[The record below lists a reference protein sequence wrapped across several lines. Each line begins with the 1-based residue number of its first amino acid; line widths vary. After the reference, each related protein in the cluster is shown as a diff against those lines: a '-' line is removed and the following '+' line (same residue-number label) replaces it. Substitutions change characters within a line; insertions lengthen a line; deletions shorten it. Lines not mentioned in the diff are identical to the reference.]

1 MQYLGHTFTK
11 SSLFI
16 WNSALTLCP
25 VFIWQLN
32 YIIKKDFFYPV
43 THIQVFIQK
52 YGPVPIVSIVLSF
65 FFKKLVFSYLP
76 LAWTVEKLLLSCCCW
91 LSTNASVER
100 NSSALPQQQG
110 LHVLCENFLAVSVDG
125 PKAALS
131 SWRGFHWLRWLTVI
145 LANLERSWFEIE
157 LLQ

>member
-1 MQYLGHTFTK
+1 MKFSFNFVSCIYLAVELHNQKRLFLSCNSHSGVYTK
-11 SSLFI
+11 VWSS
-16 WNSALTLCP
+16 SYC
-25 VFIWQLN
+25 
-32 YIIKKDFFYPV
+32 
-43 THIQVFIQK
+43 K
-52 YGPVPIVSIVLSF
+52 YCVKF

-131 SWRGFHWLRWLTVI
+131 SWRGFHWLRWLTVV